1 MGKIRWLLIGI
12 VLLANIAVVF
22 FALAPTLVTFA
33 EVLPNGVNCV
43 SCDSPEVKAALI
55 RAASAGRSQV
65 VGVFSSNSWLFIFV
79 ACFNIAA
86 LIAALFI
93 PALTRRSS
101 GTR

>member
-12 VLLANIAVVF
+12 VLFANIAAVF
-22 FALAPTLVTFA
+22 FALLPTLVTFA
-33 EVLPNGVNCV
+33 EVSPNDVNCV
-43 SCDSPEVKAALI
+43 LCDTPEVKEAII

-65 VGVFSSNSWLFIFV
+65 VELFSSYSWLFIFV
-79 ACFNIAA
+79 ACLNVTA